1 MLQVLSQSGTPS
13 SRTRFSLSVITTLPT
28 ALVLKKDEDAYFSKD
43 FVQKIENTAPG
54 KIKGILQA
62 IVFLFS
68 PNNTTLA
75 ILDNDR
81 FKKLLEQLV
90 DLIMPSISL
99 VNSFVQKEIDQI
111 SKIICRF
118 FFVEV

>member
-1 MLQVLSQSGTPS
+1 M
-13 SRTRFSLSVITTLPT
+13 ITTLPT

-118 FFVEV
+118 FFL